1 MYLTKFKKM
10 EDKEDQYICTKCDYK
25 TILKKH
31 NIRKPKDHL
40 FKKCRNYL
48 LYFMKLL
55 KYVENFHTKEPV
67 GKNEA
72 KGFYEKDDLNKHVE
86 KKEKIESRSQKILFK
101 KVKYSR
107 IYVFTCQL

>member
-1 MYLTKFKKM
+1 M
-10 EDKEDQYICTKCDYK
+10 EVKEDPCLCPKCDFK
-25 TILKKH
+25 AILKKH
-31 NIRKPKDHL
+31 MIRKPKEHL
-40 FKKCRNYL
+40 CEKCRNYL
-48 LYFMKLL
+48 FYFMKLL

-72 KGFYEKDDLNKHVE
+72 KGFYEKDNLNKHVE